1 MRRDIRLD
9 WLAQCLFC
17 ATFLIV
23 LGSGCQAFE
32 GRRPVSVQI
41 LDADSNQPIV
51 DARAEI
57 SYPLTG
63 SFLPPSPSLGTTG
76 KNGIAQLTASSK
88 DDTQILLEV
97 VAEGYLPEHRF
108 LPVETV
114 RAIKPAGLFELLERR
129 PPNLVVEMYTEKPLP
144 TIDLVLPAGYRG
156 IVQLDMQIPENASAA
171 PGKRQ
176 FSFVVPSS
184 GSIQITGPAVLGHFP
199 VPNVTAKYPDGAPL
213 GRDPKMEEWN
223 IGFWPVKYE
232 SRKLIY
238 LVGTKAE
245 LAHYRAEHPEQ
256 PGLVVRAPGS
266 SKGGGKGH
274 GRRGGSEPDSG
285 P

>member
-1 MRRDIRLD
+1 MRRV
-9 WLAQCLFC
+9 WLAQCLVC
-17 ATFLIV
+17 ATCVAALS
-23 LGSGCQAFE
+23 SGCQALE

-41 LDADSNQPIV
+41 LDADNKQPIV

-57 SYPLTG
+57 SYPLAG
-63 SFLPPSPSLGTTG
+63 NFLPPGPSLGTTG
-76 KNGIAQLTASSK
+76 KNGIAQLTASVK
-88 DDTQILLEV
+88 GDTQILLEV

-108 LPVETV
+108 LPLETV

-144 TIDLVLPAGYRG
+144 TIDLLLPPGYRG
-156 IVQLDMQIPENASAA
+156 LVQLDMQVPEDA
-171 PGKRQ
+171 PGVAGQRQ
-176 FSFVVPSS
+176 FSYIVPSS
-184 GSIQITGPAVLGHFP
+184 GSVQVTGPAVLGRFP
-199 VPNVTAKYPDGAPL
+199 VPNVMAKYADGPPL
-213 GRDPKMEEWN
+213 GRDPKMEDWD

-245 LAHYRAEHPEQ
+245 LAHYRAEHPEAT
-256 PGLVVRAPGS
+256 GLVIRAPGS
-266 SKGGGKGH
+266 SKGGGKGR